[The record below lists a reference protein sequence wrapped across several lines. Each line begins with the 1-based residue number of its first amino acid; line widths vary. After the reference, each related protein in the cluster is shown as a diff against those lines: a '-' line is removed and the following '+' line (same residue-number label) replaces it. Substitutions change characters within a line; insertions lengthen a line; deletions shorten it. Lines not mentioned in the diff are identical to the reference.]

1 MRCLS
6 PPNGTWKIYCGLI
19 LSVVSYNTVFLMTSS
34 NDIHKFI
41 CDTAGWSLSQ
51 SATKS
56 YSHFNVCVPSLFNGK
71 EKYDFIPIRADAHF
85 SIFTISSYFFFFL
98 FPLFTILIP
107 SWLHMFVMV
116 SSRDND
122 DDVSTTM
129 AMTEKRVNSLYANSH
144 SHTSRKGK
152 FFTYPSS
159 IYSHCGYCE
168 EWSIFPGVLRYE

>member
-34 NDIHKFI
+34 NHIHKFK

-56 YSHFNVCVPSLFNGK
+56 YSHFNMCVCHLYSMTLSLMQVGK

-85 SIFTISSYFFFFL
+85 SIFTISSYFFFL

-116 SSRDND
+116 KLKGQWWRCEYDDGND
-122 DDVSTTM
+122 
-129 AMTEKRVNSLYANSH
+129 R
-144 SHTSRKGK
+144 
-152 FFTYPSS
+152 
-159 IYSHCGYCE
+159 E
-168 EWSIFPGVLRYE
+168 ESK

>member
-1 MRCLS
+1 
-6 PPNGTWKIYCGLI
+6 
-19 LSVVSYNTVFLMTSS
+19 MTSS
-34 NDIHKFI
+34 NHIHKFK

-56 YSHFNVCVPSLFNGK
+56 YSHFNVCVPSLFNDSFTDAGWQRK
-71 EKYDFIPIRADAHF
+71 IWFYSHTSRRAFLH
-85 SIFTISSYFFFFL
+85 IYYLKLLLLFL

>member
-56 YSHFNVCVPSLFNGK
+56 YSHFNVCVPSLFN
-71 EKYDFIPIRADAHF
+71 DSFTDAGWQRKIWF
-85 SIFTISSYFFFFL
+85 Y
-98 FPLFTILIP
+98 
-107 SWLHMFVMV
+107 
-116 SSRDND
+116 
-122 DDVSTTM
+122 
-129 AMTEKRVNSLYANSH
+129 
-144 SHTSRKGK
+144 SHTSRRAFLHIYYLKLLLFFISTFYDPHPLMAAYVCYGK
-152 FFTYPSS
+152 AQGTMMTMWVRRWQWQRR
-159 IYSHCGYCE
+159 E
-168 EWSIFPGVLRYE
+168 

>member
-1 MRCLS
+1 MTRLDEAYRNPLPSPIPTSMCVCHLYSMTLS
-6 PPNGTWKIYCGLI
+6 
-19 LSVVSYNTVFLMTSS
+19 LM
-34 NDIHKFI
+34 
-41 CDTAGWSLSQ
+41 Q
-51 SATKS
+51 
-56 YSHFNVCVPSLFNGK
+56 VGK